1 MDQIEAV
8 DDDYEYEV
16 EWESE
21 KADRGQGMPH
31 QRSLTIHCIIGRTEK
46 QGQICCKTWFCRG
59 ETH

>member
-31 QRSLTIHCIIGRTEK
+31 QRSFTIHCIIG
-46 QGQICCKTWFCRG
+46 
-59 ETH
+59 